1 MHRSRIE
8 PFRRQQIQPTS
19 RMNLEQE
26 DLKKIFGIIPIPIFR
41 DKSCSS
47 QLFCVS
53 KSLSKLFKLKF
64 FYVLPTIHFGLQYTF
79 FSFVID
85 LYMISLILLLVIRK
99 IFQF

>member
-8 PFRRQQIQPTS
+8 PFRRRQIQPTS

-26 DLKKIFGIIPIPIFR
+26 DLKKIFGIIPIPISR

-53 KSLSKLFKLKF
+53 KSLSKLFKLRF
-64 FYVLPTIHFGLQYTF
+64 FFLPNLPNRTGLVMFTEPNRT
-79 FSFVID
+79 
-85 LYMISLILLLVIRK
+85 L
-99 IFQF
+99 

>member
-8 PFRRQQIQPTS
+8 PFRRRQIQPTS

-53 KSLSKLFKLKF
+53 KLLSKLLRLKF
-64 FYVLPTIHFGLQYTF
+64 FYVPTIHFGLQYTF

-85 LYMISLILLLVIRK
+85 
-99 IFQF
+99 

>member
-53 KSLSKLFKLKF
+53 KSLSKLFKLRFF
-64 FYVLPTIHFGLQYTF
+64 FYVPTIHLGLQYTHF
-79 FSFVID
+79 FF
-85 LYMISLILLLVIRK
+85 LL
-99 IFQF
+99 

>member
-8 PFRRQQIQPTS
+8 PFRLRQIQPTS

-53 KSLSKLFKLKF
+53 KLLSKLLRLKF
-64 FYVLPTIHFGLQYTF
+64 FYVTTIHFGLQYTF